1 MKGMIMAK
9 KMSVIIA
16 ALDTYK
22 EVQELHAC
30 IERQTIRLQLEV
42 ICICKTKDSL
52 SLPDSFLNRYPDV
65 VLIEGG
71 ESILLHEARHL
82 GVLSSTAPYILIA
95 EDHCLPID
103 DCFEHM
109 LSRLREGWSGVG
121 PSIISGNRLSAV
133 ARAANCVTYGEW
145 MGQDESG
152 EVKYIAGY
160 NSAFPRTILLSR
172 GERLAEDLIA
182 TSLMQASL
190 RKEGH
195 RFFLESKA
203 VMYHWEASYWRGT
216 RSILI
221 PQGQALG
228 VLRSRGWSPLKRLCF
243 SALIP
248 CLFLSRYLRALR
260 TYWRI
265 VKTNIALAEFFYLF
279 PITMIWSLGELKG
292 YWTRGRRV
300 FQTVSNVERN
310 RSPFISPDEM
320 ISIPSPIMKD

>member
-1 MKGMIMAK
+1 MVKEL
-9 KMSVIIA
+9 SVIIA

-22 EVQELHAC
+22 EVEELHKS

-42 ICICKTKDSL
+42 IFICKTKNSF
-52 SLPDSFLNRYPDV
+52 SLPESFLTQYPDV

-82 GVLSSTAPYILIA
+82 GIVNSTTPYVIIT
-95 EDHCLPID
+95 EDHCLPLR

-109 LSRLREGWSGVG
+109 LTRLREGWSGVG
-121 PSIISGNRLSAV
+121 PSIRNGNKFSTV
-133 ARAANCVTYGEW
+133 ARAANYVTYGEW
-145 MGQDESG
+145 MNQAQSR

-160 NSAFPRTILLSR
+160 NSAFPRAILLSR
-172 GERLAEDLIA
+172 GEKLIEDLIA
-182 TSLMQASL
+182 TSLMQVSL
-190 RKEGH
+190 RKQGH
-195 RFFLESKA
+195 KFFLETKA

-216 RSILI
+216 KSILI

-228 VLRSRGWSPLKRLCF
+228 VLRSRGWSILKRVCF

-248 CLFLSRYLRALR
+248 CLFIFRYLRALR

-265 VKTNIALAEFFYLF
+265 VKFHISPAEFIYLL
-279 PITMIWSLGELKG
+279 PITFIWSFGELRG

-300 FQTVSNVERN
+300 FQAVSNVERN
-310 RSPFISPDEM
+310 RSPFISPDEVIT
-320 ISIPSPIMKD
+320 IS